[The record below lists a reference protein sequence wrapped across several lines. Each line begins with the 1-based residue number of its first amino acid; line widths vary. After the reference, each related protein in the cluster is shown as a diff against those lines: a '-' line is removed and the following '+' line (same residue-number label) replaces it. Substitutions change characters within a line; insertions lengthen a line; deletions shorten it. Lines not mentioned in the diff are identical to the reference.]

1 MAKTVTAPWGAKFAD
16 ASSWRNWMTY
26 HLLRHPDHAH
36 AYPRGHDFV
45 LRSTIS
51 VAREHEYLHSH
62 LSQSAQHEH
71 DRPWHVLEVLEKEE
85 DMKTLELKVTV
96 RALTDP
102 DAELVK
108 ILSNATD
115 SGLATLMSRRGGSA
129 LTVTKLERADGQ
141 EIGLEAKFEEY
152 WRDNCCEGDHGSAD
166 EKWAARHAFFYAVKL
181 MKEKK

>member
-1 MAKTVTAPWGAKFAD
+1 MTAPWGAKFAD

-26 HLLRHPDHAH
+26 HLLRHPDHKH
-36 AYPRGHDFV
+36 AYPAGHDFV

-51 VAREHEYLHSH
+51 VAREHERLHLGFFH
-62 LSQSAQHEH
+62 DH
-71 DRPWHVLEVLEKEE
+71 DRPWHVLEKEE

-96 RALTDP
+96 SGSDP
-102 DAELVK
+102 DGTLAQMLK
-108 ILSNATD
+108 YATSLAGSPAID
-115 SGLATLMSRRGGSA
+115 TTVATLTPRSGGSA

-181 MKEKK
+181 LKEKK